1 MKPIDFHITQ
11 QQLHNLIR
19 NAKDGKNSDIGN
31 LAVQVVKLYF
41 LQKDPACTFIVGKR
55 NQPDIIVISR
65 GKATEYEV
73 KGTQS
78 ESLKFDQLKVSGN
91 YSYKKLVSG
100 MELIRVT
107 NIRKTN
113 MKIYFLKYGVHFTM
127 KPEPRWAIK
136 EIRSGKSK
144 TIKR

>member
-1 MKPIDFHITQ
+1 MEPIDFHITQ
-11 QQLHNLIR
+11 KKLNDLIR
-19 NAKDGKNSDIGN
+19 DAKDGKNSDIGN

-55 NQPDIIVISR
+55 NQPDLIVTSR

-78 ESLKFDQLKVSGN
+78 ESLKFNQLKVSGN
-91 YSYKKLVSG
+91 YSYKKLING

-107 NIRKTN
+107 NLRKTN
-113 MKIYFLKYGVHFTM
+113 MKIYFLKYGVHFSM

-136 EIRSGKSK
+136 EIKTAKSK
-144 TIKR
+144 